1 MNELNIEHIRQL
13 CIDDNIQWSRHSLK
27 RMRERKI
34 SSDEVIDCIQSG
46 EIIEEYPD
54 DRPLPS
60 CLIYGIV
67 EMRNLHTVVGS
78 GQEYISIITA
88 YEPDPQE
95 WESDFKTRK
104 EPE

>member
-1 MNELNIEHIRQL
+1 MKIESIRH
-13 CIDDNIQWSRHSLK
+13 CCDIDNIQWSLHSLK

-34 SSDEVIDCIQSG
+34 TSDEVIACIISG
-46 EIIEEYPD
+46 EFIEEYPN

-67 EMRNLHTVVGS
+67 DVKNIHTVVGD
-78 GQEYISIITA
+78 GDTFITIITT
-88 YEPDPQE
+88 YEPDPEE

-104 EPE
+104 ESK